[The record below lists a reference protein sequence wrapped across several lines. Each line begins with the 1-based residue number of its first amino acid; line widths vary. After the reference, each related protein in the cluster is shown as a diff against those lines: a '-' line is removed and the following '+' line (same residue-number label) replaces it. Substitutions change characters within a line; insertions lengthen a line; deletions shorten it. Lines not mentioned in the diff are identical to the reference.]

1 MKGFHN
7 SRRQIEL
14 YIDWATLDSKTPSDG
29 TCLGELLGGFCDVGC
44 YFIVVLH
51 FTFDLDF
58 VAVLHFV
65 SRLLYHVTGTPP
77 WRLRPGKIAFS
88 FSSTASAIV
97 LSGHFLP
104 TGVFY
109 LTLLSNI
116 YGTTCFYQGLPGGRH
131 FFLEVCWG
139 SY

>member
-1 MKGFHN
+1 M
-7 SRRQIEL
+7 
-14 YIDWATLDSKTPSDG
+14 YIDWATLDSQTPSDG
-29 TCLGELLGGFCDVGC
+29 TCLGELLGGFCGVGC
-44 YFIVVLH
+44 HFIVVLH

-88 FSSTASAIV
+88 FSSTASATV

-109 LTLLSNI
+109 LTLLSKI
-116 YGTTCFYQGLPGGRH
+116 YGTTCFYQGLPGGWH